1 MGSNHKPELTVYAP
15 AAYSEAKDNVIPAYQ
30 EIPVSFLPQDPDLTD
45 RKLHVKIEF
54 TYTSGGKEV
63 TETKYDSAQTD
74 SGSVFSASYKNP
86 LPAGGDLTVRIYAAD
101 KQGAWT
107 EEIIPVKI
115 REISANLQVS
125 RSASGLLKDT
135 LAERGKEFQL
145 NYSIVPKP
153 VQNQTGQAELMAITA
168 PAFSE
173 KLPPNLEVTA
183 LPDGISKSGTLA
195 AGYTLSG
202 SLPDIRYSAD
212 GSGKTYTAAPV
223 NLQVTAKAM
232 QTGSYVLSTAALSY
246 RNIGQTALT
255 SASFGTLSL
264 ESVAKL
270 TQLSIPGATL
280 AVGDTYK
287 LIPSYQPA
295 DATISR
301 LTWKSSDAGI
311 VTVNEIGTIEGKS
324 IGTAQITVTDSISG
338 LSATAAVQVIKTGTK
353 HQNTGRR
360 QHVCARQ
367 PH

>member
-1 MGSNHKPELTVYAP
+1 MNTMYRAYMGSNHKPELTVYAP

-54 TYTSGGKEV
+54 TYTFGSKEV

-74 SGSVFSASYKNP
+74 SSSVFSASYKNP

-101 KQGAWT
+101 KHGAWT

-135 LAERGKEFQL
+135 LAERGKEFLL

-153 VQNQTGQAELMAITA
+153 VQNQTGQAEHMAITA

-202 SLPDIRYSAD
+202 GLPDIRYSAD
-212 GSGKTYTAAPV
+212 GSGKTYTAIRQPPGDGQGDADRQLCAKHSHTELPQHRTDCTDERFIWHAV
-223 NLQVTAKAM
+223 NGVGHQADP
-232 QTGSYVLSTAALSY
+232 ALH
-246 RNIGQTALT
+246 
-255 SASFGTLSL
+255 
-264 ESVAKL
+264 
-270 TQLSIPGATL
+270 
-280 AVGDTYK
+280 
-287 LIPSYQPA
+287 
-295 DATISR
+295 SR
-301 LTWKSSDAGI
+301 SDAGCRGH
-311 VTVNEIGTIEGKS
+311 VQTHSLLPANGRHHLPPDLEIQRCGYRHC
-324 IGTAQITVTDSISG
+324 Q
-338 LSATAAVQVIKTGTK
+338 
-353 HQNTGRR
+353 
-360 QHVCARQ
+360 
-367 PH
+367 